1 MNKTVLGA
9 ILMVISMAAYGVVNP
24 LLKKAG
30 LNSFATMIVQIA
42 VLWLSVLPFFIVSR
56 SYQNVFDNK
65 NAILILALA
74 GIINAFGYFLLMQS
88 FNYLPIWQINTFWVL
103 IPLFGAVASFF
114 ILGEVLSVNLLI
126 GLVFIGA
133 GFLIAF
139 R

>member
-1 MNKTVLGA
+1 
-9 ILMVISMAAYGVVNP
+9 MAAYGVVNP

-74 GIINAFGYFLLMQS
+74 GIINAFGYFLLIQS

-114 ILGEVLSVNLLI
+114 ILGEALSVNLLI
-126 GLVFIGA
+126 GLVFIGF